1 MQHPNPWFLWEGTLS
16 NFLLSLLDLGTP
28 LETSLVGVFDKE
40 EVGRGSRRDMDLPLH
55 RDGVFSQAL
64 ADAQG
69 GFYVEK
75 AGIDIVGLYCL
86 RGSTKGRCETLLEG
100 TEPCTYCQ
108 GKGFHQTGLVRCDE
122 EGIHDSREKIR
133 CVACDGGGCK
143 RERVELK
150 EGQGL
155 VFDNTKLLHGRRGPV
170 GERIL
175 MRVWLKKNQ

>member
-1 MQHPNPWFLWEGTLS
+1 MQYPDPWFTWEGSLS

-28 LETSLVGVFDKE
+28 IETSLVGVFDKE

-75 AGIDIVGLYCL
+75 PGIDIVGLYCL
-86 RGSTKGRCETLLEG
+86 RGS
-100 TEPCTYCQ
+100 
-108 GKGFHQTGLVRCDE
+108 
-122 EGIHDSREKIR
+122 SRGQCMTILKKEDNPNEFLRI
-133 CVACDGGGCK
+133 
-143 RERVELK
+143 ELQP
-150 EGQGL
+150 GQGL

-175 MRVWLKKNQ
+175 MRVWLKKNP